1 MSTLLVNNVKSFTG
15 DTVTISGSNILVQG
29 NTTLGDNINDTIVVR
44 GHVTAS
50 GNISASGTIFA
61 DSFQSS
67 TGGATLDFSDDVDIT
82 GSLNVTQDIDARNIS
97 ASGQLSASGITAT
110 TAVLA
115 QPNDFGFFGVYAAL
129 SSSGLITGSDLSLG
143 GDLTATN
150 ATAQFANITAS
161 GQLSASNLTATSTVF
176 AQPSDFGFF
185 GVYAALSSS
194 GLITGSDLSVSGDI
208 FAGRFITQGTSIHN
222 GGTGVNL
229 RHGNV
234 SASGA
239 LTASS
244 LNINATGQPH
254 NFINDRLHVGG
265 TTTPTKT
272 LVVSGDASI
281 TGNTFV
287 GPLTASGDI
296 SASNLTLS
304 GDLTATNA
312 TAQFANITAS
322 GDIICLNIS
331 SSNVRTH
338 GVEVVPVQNNSSVDQ
353 VNMSQ
358 NGRKVIVKNQLQAQ
372 LNDGAFA
379 EFRLLNTSIATDSIV
394 LGSFIGN
401 TAGVITGSIITAA
414 TTATST
420 ASIQIHNETGG
431 NIANDTAFTA
441 SFIVL

>member
-129 SSSGLITGSDLSLG
+129 SSSGLITGSDL
-143 GDLTATN
+143 TATN

-194 GLITGSDLSVSGDI
+194 GLITGSALSVSGDI

>member
-67 TGGATLDFSDDVDIT
+67 TGGATVDFSDDVDVT

-97 ASGQLSASGITAT
+97 ASGQLSASGI
-110 TAVLA
+110 
-115 QPNDFGFFGVYAAL
+115 
-129 SSSGLITGSDLSLG
+129 
-143 GDLTATN
+143 
-150 ATAQFANITAS
+150 
-161 GQLSASNLTATSTVF
+161 TATSTVF

-194 GLITGSDLSVSGDI
+194 GLITGSNLTVSNTIQSTGGFILQGD
-208 FAGRFITQGTSIHN
+208 SIHN

-244 LNINATGQPH
+244 LSINGTGTAVS
-254 NFINDRLHVGG
+254 FINDRLHIGG
-265 TTTPTKT
+265 TTTPVRALQVTGEAS
-272 LVVSGDASI
+272 VSSKLI
-281 TGNTFV
+281 VTGAI
-287 GPLTASGDI
+287 TASGGI
-296 SASNLTLS
+296 TGSFLTLS

-322 GDIICLNIS
+322 GDIS

-379 EFRLLNTSIATDSIV
+379 EFKLLNTSIATDSIV

-414 TTATST
+414 TTAAST

>member
-1 MSTLLVNNVKSFTG
+1 MSKVDPVIEKLEQEYPELAEEYKKIGLEMYKMFARKHMDYGLNN
-15 DTVTISGSNILVQG
+15 I
-29 NTTLGDNINDTIVVR
+29 
-44 GHVTAS
+44 A
-50 GNISASGTIFA
+50 
-61 DSFQSS
+61 
-67 TGGATLDFSDDVDIT
+67 
-82 GSLNVTQDIDARNIS
+82 
-97 ASGQLSASGITAT
+97 
-110 TAVLA
+110 
-115 QPNDFGFFGVYAAL
+115 
-129 SSSGLITGSDLSLG
+129 LG

-150 ATAQFANITAS
+150 ATAQFANI
-161 GQLSASNLTATSTVF
+161 
-176 AQPSDFGFF
+176 
-185 GVYAALSSS
+185 
-194 GLITGSDLSVSGDI
+194 
-208 FAGRFITQGTSIHN
+208 
-222 GGTGVNL
+222 
-229 RHGNV
+229 
-234 SASGA
+234 
-239 LTASS
+239 
-244 LNINATGQPH
+244 
-254 NFINDRLHVGG
+254 
-265 TTTPTKT
+265 
-272 LVVSGDASI
+272 
-281 TGNTFV
+281 
-287 GPLTASGDI
+287 TASGDI